1 MANNSVNDLIQIF
14 SKMSGFQTSNRFEVL
29 ITPPIGLEAPSVPL
43 FASSIQI
50 PSHITNHYKDT
61 MAPSGGY
68 IDVPLRRQYDER
80 FVIDFIVDT
89 NWEARKFFDAWT
101 DLIFPDQ
108 LESKNSLMVNYWG
121 NIVGT
126 IIINP
131 LDKNG
136 NMVKTIQLNG
146 AWPGTIIANQFTND
160 APNTY
165 LTLQVDINYRNYTLY

>member
-1 MANNSVNDLIQIF
+1 MANNSVNDLIEIF
-14 SKMSGFQTSNRFEVL
+14 SKMSGFQKSNRFEVT
-29 ITPPIGLEAPSVPL
+29 ITPPVELQTSPVPL

-89 NWEARKFFDAWT
+89 NWEVRKFFDAWT

-108 LESKNSLMVNYWG
+108 IGSKNSLMVNYWT

-126 IIINP
+126 VLIKP
-131 LDKNG
+131 LTENA
-136 NMVKTIQLNG
+136 VTAKTIQLNG
-146 AWPGTIIANQFTND
+146 AWPGTIIASQFTND

-165 LTLQVDINYRNYTLY
+165 LTLQVDMNYRNYTLY